1 MKKLTFLFAIAA
13 LAGLAF
19 TNPVADVVTYTVNA
33 SESTVKWVAKK
44 VTGAHE
50 GLVSIQSGNLEYT
63 DGLLSG
69 GEFTIDMTSIS
80 VTDLKGEW
88 ADKLTGHLNS
98 ADFFDTANHPTA
110 TFTIT
115 SATSR
120 GVDGAYKVKGD
131 LTVKGITKS
140 ITLPTVQLTEGE
152 DGITTTEALTIVLD
166 RTDFD
171 VRYGSGSF
179 FSNLGDK
186 TIYDDFELTV
196 ALKADK

>member
-19 TNPVADVVTYTVNA
+19 TSPVVDVVTYNINTEA
-33 SESTVKWVAKK
+33 SSVKWVAKK

-50 GLVSIQSGNLEYT
+50 GFVNVQSGNLEYT

-69 GEFTIDMTSIS
+69 GEFTIDMASIS
-80 VTDLKGEW
+80 CTDLKGEW
-88 ADKLTGHLNS
+88 ADKLVGHLNS

-110 TFTIT
+110 TFKIT

-152 DGITTTEALTIVLD
+152 DGVSTTEAITIVLD

-196 ALKADK
+196 ALSTSK